1 MLEAISQPVC
11 GSHML
16 IHDAAILQG
25 APTSQN
31 LYDSMCIARF
41 LRLKKVLFAYCRFRS
56 GEILTSTVQT
66 DQWGE
71 KSGAIRF

>member
-31 LYDSMCIARF
+31 LYDSMCIAQF
-41 LRLKKVLFAYCRFRS
+41 LRLK
-56 GEILTSTVQT
+56 
-66 DQWGE
+66 
-71 KSGAIRF
+71 